1 VVLLKK
7 ETRVQKKQRRRMFM
21 LRLFFIF
28 LIVTAMAIFAIRSSF
43 FKVDEIVATEGNS
56 VSEEEILEAAG
67 ISKEDNI
74 LIIRRKA
81 IVERLESIP
90 YVKSASIKKKL
101 PDTVEIEIIERKPY
115 LQFENGYS
123 FAVIDTEGVLLEN
136 SILKLKDIG
145 LVKGIS
151 WEYIPDGGS
160 IIDKTQGASILDL
173 LNDQNIT
180 SVVGKIEVIDLG
192 DSSNI
197 KFNLFNG
204 IAVEFGPMNNVK
216 YKLKVLGEIL
226 ADVEKKNIPT
236 KMILMNKGEHPIL
249 VRDDI

>member
-1 VVLLKK
+1 MKK
-7 ETRVQKKQRRRMFM
+7 ETRVQKKHRRR
-21 LRLFFIF
+21 LLIIRLFLVVLAI
-28 LIVTAMAIFAIRSSF
+28 TAMTVYALRSSF
-43 FKVDEIVATEGNS
+43 FKIDQIEVSTGNK
-56 VSEEEILEAAG
+56 VSEEDILGSAL
-67 ISKEDNI
+67 ISKDDNI
-74 LIIRRKA
+74 ILLRKKA
-81 IVERLESIP
+81 IVDRLESIP

-101 PDTVEIEIIERKPY
+101 PDKVVIEILEREPY

-123 FAVIDTEGVLLEN
+123 FAIIDAEGVLLEN
-136 SILKLKDIG
+136 SILKYQDIG
-145 LVKGIS
+145 LAKGIE
-151 WEYIPDGGS
+151 WEYISDGES
-160 IIDKTQGASILDL
+160 ITDKAQGISIADL
-173 LNDQNIT
+173 LNDQDVI
-180 SVVGKIEVIDLG
+180 SMVAKIKVLDLE
-192 DSSNI
+192 DTSNI